1 MNLFSKRCSAAKR
14 GFPHSRFAWLT
25 VSDVTKTDQMGEVN
39 VQALKSVSIDLYAGE
54 FVVLLDPSGSGKST
68 PLC

>member
-1 MNLFSKRCSAAKR
+1 MNNEPI
-14 GFPHSRFAWLT
+14 FPVRE
-25 VSDVTKTDQMGEVN
+25 VTKTSQMGEVN

-68 PLC
+68 LVNILGGLVFP